1 MAQDHDQRGQFTEEN
16 TVALKHGAGR
26 YETTGELPAEM
37 RGFDAALANELLEHV
52 GGDPAYRL
60 LAQSAAR
67 RATLLELAY
76 SWLTRQDVKVMWLEE
91 DEGGRKVVNWQPI
104 LNRLGSFH
112 EGLRRDLDAL
122 GLTPQSR
129 ARLSIDGGGGVLDY
143 EAVLREARMDES
155 RED

>member
-1 MAQDHDQRGQFTEEN
+1 MTRDHDEQGQFTESN
-16 TVALKHGAGR
+16 VVALKHGAGA
-26 YETTGELPAEM
+26 YEKTGDLPAEL
-37 RGFDAALANELLEHV
+37 RGFDAALADELLEHA
-52 GGDPAYRL
+52 GGDPSFRL

-76 SWLTRQDVKVMWLEE
+76 SWLSREDVKVLWLEE
-91 DEGGRKVVNWQPI
+91 DEQGRRLVQWQPI

-129 ARLSIDGGGGVLDY
+129 AKLGLDGSDELLDY
-143 EAVLREARMDES
+143 EAVLAARTES
-155 RED
+155 GGRGA